1 MVRRHP
7 ETLPRCDVYVCGFPC
22 KPFSTLHT
30 KSRGFQEVQA
40 RPFAAVLR
48 TIRGMLPA
56 AAVLENVF
64 GIGRRRYLQKVWAR
78 LASLR
83 WFEVLTVR
91 INPKDMGE
99 PVHRPRLFFICV
111 RVDVARDDLDNR
123 VKELLSAG
131 LSAERC
137 SLSARLLP
145 NTSALLQTEASATT
159 RGTAL

>member
-1 MVRRHP
+1 M
-7 ETLPRCDVYVCGFPC
+7 
-22 KPFSTLHT
+22 
-30 KSRGFQEVQA
+30 
-40 RPFAAVLR
+40 
-48 TIRGMLPA
+48 
-56 AAVLENVF
+56 
-64 GIGRRRYLQKVWAR
+64 WAR

-91 INPKDMGE
+91 INPKDRGE
-99 PVHRPRLFFICV
+99 PVHRSRLFFICV
-111 RVDVARDDLDNR
+111 RVDVARGNLDNR

-159 RGTAL
+159 RGTARAGALASRRVADRMPVSVGRSPTLREEAVYRVATASPWGGEAKSD

>member
-1 MVRRHP
+1 
-7 ETLPRCDVYVCGFPC
+7 
-22 KPFSTLHT
+22 
-30 KSRGFQEVQA
+30 
-40 RPFAAVLR
+40 
-48 TIRGMLPA
+48 MLPA
-56 AAVLENVF
+56 VAVLENVS
-64 GIGRRRYLQKVWAR
+64 GIGRGRYLQKVWAR

-111 RVDVARDDLDNR
+111 RVDVARDNLDNR

-159 RGTAL
+159 RGAARAGALASWRVADRMPASVGRSPTLREETVYRAAMSSPRGW